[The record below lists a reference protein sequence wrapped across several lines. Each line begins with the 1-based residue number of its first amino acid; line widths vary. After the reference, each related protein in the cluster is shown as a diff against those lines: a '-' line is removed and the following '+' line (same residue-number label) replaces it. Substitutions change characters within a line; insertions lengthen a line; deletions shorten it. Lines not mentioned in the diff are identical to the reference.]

1 MMARGIF
8 ALFLLLLPTIAL
20 GNDTW
25 AVVSGRSYHFE
36 RDGQLEWNIGVGI
49 EREVNER
56 WRWLA
61 GGYNNSSGDA
71 SFYAAVAYLP
81 WRFWGARAG
90 AILGGVT
97 GYTNHD
103 PSALGGLAL
112 SLDGKTQGVNVLFV
126 PAAGGLLFIQWKA
139 RF

>member
-1 MMARGIF
+1 MRLAAI
-8 ALFLLLLPTIAL
+8 LLLLLPSLAIAES
-20 GNDTW
+20 W

-36 RDGQLEWNIGVGI
+36 RDGQREWNWGVGI

-71 SFYAAVAYLP
+71 SFYTAVAYLP

-97 GYTNHD
+97 GYANHD

-126 PAAGGLLFIQWKA
+126 PAAGGLLFLQLKI
-139 RF
+139 RY